1 MKKFSEFSKGGYKSP
16 KKIFEADISQFS
28 VYQNTQDNSS
38 QDATGVQTNQQQT
51 DSQTQNVDTQN
62 KQEVENKTEGDKKV
76 NLTPLFSKLFESREM
91 AHVYHL
97 QVKGD
102 MGSHAKHTA
111 LQEYYESIIGEL
123 DDLIEIYQA
132 QFDIVEGY
140 DVIDTKSTKS
150 KDPLEY
156 FTELATF
163 VKEQRSSIDDYYSE
177 FHNIID
183 DILVIIFKTI
193 YKLKY
198 TK

>member
-1 MKKFSEFSKGGYKSP
+1 MNPTSATQSEP
-16 KKIFEADISQFS
+16 
-28 VYQNTQDNSS
+28 N
-38 QDATGVQTNQQQT
+38 
-51 DSQTQNVDTQN
+51 QNVENQN
-62 KQEVENKTEGDKKV
+62 NQPDDNKTEKEQTASEKK
-76 NLTPLFSKLFESREM
+76 LDLAPLFSKLFESREM

-111 LQEYYESIIGEL
+111 LQEYYESIIGDL

-132 QFDIVEGY
+132 QFDIVEDY

-150 KDPLEY
+150 KDPVVY
-156 FTELATF
+156 FTELAAF
-163 VKEQRSSIDDYYSE
+163 VKEKRSEIDDFYSE

-183 DILVIIFKTI
+183 DILVTIFKTL